1 MEENL
6 LYKVAITKIPLVGAV
21 TAKNLISYCG
31 GVEAVFK
38 AKKKALTKIP
48 GIGAQTADNI
58 LKQNVLKEAEK
69 ELNFIDQNGIQP
81 IFYLDKN
88 FPRRLKPYN
97 DCPVML
103 YYKGTANL
111 NANRIIGIVGTRKPT
126 VQGIAACEELVEGLK
141 PYNPLIISGLAY
153 GVDVTAHKKCV
164 DIGVPTVGVLGH
176 GLGRIYP
183 ASHRNVAHEMT
194 QNGGLLSEYTSQVG
208 PDREHFPMRNRIV
221 AGLCDALIVVET
233 AARGGSMI
241 TAQQANNYNK
251 DVFAIPG
258 RVKDKNSIGCNKLI
272 KEHRANL
279 YESPEDIAYVLHWE
293 YAEDGQPVQKK
304 LFVDLTEKEKVI
316 IDLLQEEDEAGID
329 KLSFKSKI
337 PNSEMASLL
346 LELEFKGMLKTLPG
360 KRYVLVWK

>member
-1 MEENL
+1 MENL
-6 LYKVAITKIPLVGAV
+6 LYKIAITKIPLVGAV

-38 AKKKALTKIP
+38 ANKKALTKIP
-48 GIGAQTADNI
+48 GIGEQTADNI

-69 ELNFIDQNGIQP
+69 EYQFIEKNGIQP

-103 YYKGTANL
+103 YYKGNADL
-111 NANRIIGIVGTRKPT
+111 NANRIIGIVGTRKPSAHG
-126 VQGIAACEELVEGLK
+126 VAACEELVEGLK
-141 PYNPLIISGLAY
+141 AYNPVIISGLAY
-153 GVDVTAHKKCV
+153 GIDVTAHKKCV
-164 DIGVPTVGVLGH
+164 DLGIPTIGVLGH
-176 GLGRIYP
+176 GLGQIYP
-183 ASHRNVAHEMT
+183 HIHRNTAYEMVE
-194 QNGGLLSEYTSQVG
+194 NGGLLSEYTSQVG

-221 AGLCDALIVVET
+221 AGLWDALIVVET
-233 AARGGSMI
+233 AARGGSII

-251 DVFAIPG
+251 DVFAIHG
-258 RVKDKNSIGCNKLI
+258 RPKDKNSIGCNKLI

-293 YAEDGQPVQKK
+293 YSEKGEPIQKK
-304 LFVDLTEKEKVI
+304 LFVDLTEKEKII
-316 IDLLQEEDEAGID
+316 IDLLQEEDETGID

-360 KRYVLVWK
+360 KRYILV

>member
-1 MEENL
+1 MQDI
-6 LYKVAITKIPLVGAV
+6 LYKIAITKIPLVGAV

-38 AKKKALTKIP
+38 ANKKTLTKIP
-48 GIGAQTADNI
+48 GIGEQIAQSI
-58 LKQNVLKEAEK
+58 LNQNVLIAAEK
-69 ELNFIDQNGIQP
+69 EYRFIEDNQVQP

-103 YYKGTANL
+103 YYKGNVDL
-111 NANRIIGIVGTRKPT
+111 NAKRIIGIVGTRKPT
-126 VQGIAACEELVEGLK
+126 IHGVKACEELVEGLK
-141 PYNPLIISGLAY
+141 PYDPIIISGLAY
-153 GVDVTAHKKCV
+153 GIDVTAHKKCV
-164 DIGVPTVGVLGH
+164 DLGMPTIGVLGH

-183 ASHRNVAHEMT
+183 PSHRNVAYEMT
-194 QNGGLLSEYTSQVG
+194 ENGGLLSEYTSQVG

-233 AARGGSMI
+233 AARGGSII

-258 RVKDKNSIGCNKLI
+258 RLKDKNSIGCNKLI

-279 YESPEDIAYVLHWE
+279 YESPADIAYILHWE
-293 YAEDGQPVQKK
+293 YAENGEPIQKK

-329 KLSFKSKI
+329 KLSFKSNI

-346 LELEFKGMLKTLPG
+346 LELEFKGVLKTLPG
-360 KRYVLVWK
+360 KRYVLV

>member
-1 MEENL
+1 MENL
-6 LYKVAITKIPLVGAV
+6 LYKIAITKIPLVGAV

-38 AKKKALTKIP
+38 ANKKALTKIP
-48 GIGAQTADNI
+48 GIGEQTADNI

-69 ELNFIDQNGIQP
+69 EYQFIEKNGIQP

-103 YYKGTANL
+103 YYKGNADL
-111 NANRIIGIVGTRKPT
+111 NANRIIGIVGTRKPSAHG
-126 VQGIAACEELVEGLK
+126 VAACEELVEGLK
-141 PYNPLIISGLAY
+141 AYNPVIISGLAY
-153 GVDVTAHKKCV
+153 GIDVTAHKKCV
-164 DIGVPTVGVLGH
+164 DLGIPTIGVLGH
-176 GLGRIYP
+176 GLGQIYP
-183 ASHRNVAHEMT
+183 HIHRNTAYEMVE
-194 QNGGLLSEYTSQVG
+194 NGGLLSEYTSQVG

-233 AARGGSMI
+233 AARGGSII

-258 RVKDKNSIGCNKLI
+258 RPKDKNSIGCNKLI

-293 YAEDGQPVQKK
+293 YSEKGEPIQKK
-304 LFVDLTEKEKVI
+304 LFVDLTEKEKII
-316 IDLLQEEDEAGID
+316 IDLLQEEDETGID

-360 KRYVLVWK
+360 KRYILV

>member
-1 MEENL
+1 
-6 LYKVAITKIPLVGAV
+6 
-21 TAKNLISYCG
+21 
-31 GVEAVFK
+31 
-38 AKKKALTKIP
+38 
-48 GIGAQTADNI
+48 
-58 LKQNVLKEAEK
+58 
-69 ELNFIDQNGIQP
+69 
-81 IFYLDKN
+81 
-88 FPRRLKPYN
+88 
-97 DCPVML
+97 ML
-103 YYKGTANL
+103 YYKGNANL
-111 NANRIIGIVGTRKPT
+111 NANRVIGIVGTRKPT
-126 VQGIAACEELVEGLK
+126 AQGIAACEELVEGLK
-141 PYNPLIISGLAY
+141 PYKPLIISGLAY
-153 GVDVTAHKKCV
+153 GVDVAAHKKCI
-164 DIGVPTVGVLGH
+164 DIGVPTIGVLGH

-183 ASHRNVAHEMT
+183 PSHRSIAHQMIE
-194 QNGGLLSEYTSQVG
+194 NGGLLSEYTSQVG

-258 RVKDKNSIGCNKLI
+258 RLKDKNSVGCNKLI

-279 YESPEDIAYVLHWE
+279 YESPEDIAYILHWE
-293 YAEDGQPVQKK
+293 YAENGEPIQKK

-337 PNSEMASLL
+337 PNSVLASLL

-360 KRYVLVWK
+360 KRYVLV